1 MKGEITSPR
10 ADQALAPTILG
21 QWGALAAFLKHPY
34 LPRSTLRTGLSARLL
49 ARLFLLDL
57 LAIIAFGTI
66 ILTVAS
72 FGIEFPENLN
82 STLGLDP
89 QTVLL
94 LVIVAPILEEI
105 AFRSWLSGRPGILFA
120 LLWAGAG
127 TILEEIAFRSWLSGR
142 PGILFALLWAGA
154 GIAGLTIL
162 GSGAGFAG
170 PFVALAGLVVA
181 VMMLVALRGRPP
193 LPIFERH
200 FAYFFWASA
209 VLFAAVHLANYE
221 EGALAIL
228 LPLLVPQFVVG
239 TLAGYIR
246 VQCGLIWSIAL
257 HAAHNALAV
266 SLALMALALGAEA

>member
-66 ILTVAS
+66 ILAVAS

-127 TILEEIAFRSWLSGR
+127 
-142 PGILFALLWAGA
+142 
-154 GIAGLTIL
+154 IAGLTIM